1 MKIKK
6 QSTGYIMIFTL
17 MLIAL
22 LTALVSYLANRSTP
36 YLSFINI
43 VVQREKAKLL
53 GLGGIQMAMSQLAS
67 AESEKGKATV
77 PKEEEKEK
85 EKLEEQDKR
94 LLQAILPTI
103 NRWQTVVLDE
113 EKDGIEGKIS
123 FAITCEEGKI
133 DINQI
138 YDFESKKFIGEGE
151 LDGDYKKIIQ
161 EFLALVEKKIGGQ
174 KLFDALATFLK
185 NHDYKLNDVTELLT
199 IKAFEVFK
207 NNIFYIPPQLKQE
220 QPERQQK
227 ATVYLTDIF
236 TVWSGSKTIEPW
248 LLSDSM
254 CGLLNLEQAQAGDV
268 EKRKDAVK
276 KWLTVFKQTTKW
288 DEDWDKMLEP
298 VYRKNFNSIPKF
310 IKPVLSTKFGPTIFS
325 VLSYGKVG
333 EVTQRFLAIIEKEK
347 PSQQQNGSAV
357 VTLKKLYWL

>member
-22 LTALVSYLANRSTP
+22 LTVLVSYLANRSTP

-43 VVQREKAKLL
+43 VVQRKKAKLL

-67 AESEKGKATV
+67 AESEKKKTAV
-77 PKEEEKEK
+77 PKEKEEKEK
-85 EKLEEQDKR
+85 EKSEEQGKR
-94 LLQAILPTI
+94 LLQAILPSI

-138 YDFESKKFIGEGE
+138 YDFESKKFVGEGE
-151 LDGDYKKIIQ
+151 PEDDYKKIIQ
-161 EFLALVEKKIGGQ
+161 EFFAIVEKKIGGQ

-185 NHDYKLNDVTELLT
+185 NRDYKLNDVTELLT

-207 NNIFYIPPQLKQE
+207 NNIFYVPPQPEKE
-220 QPERQQK
+220 QPDRQQK

-236 TVWSGSKTIEPW
+236 TVWSGSKTVEPW
-248 LLSDSM
+248 LLSNSM

-268 EKRKDAVK
+268 EKRKSAVK
-276 KWLTVFKQTTKW
+276 KWLAAFKQTAKW

-298 VYRKNFNSIPKF
+298 VYGKNFNTIPKF
-310 IKPVLSTKFGPTIFS
+310 IKPILSTKFGPTVFS

-347 PSQQQNGSAV
+347 PEQNGRAIV
-357 VTLKKLYWL
+357 KLKKLYWL